1 MLTRNTKEKKPET
14 ENTSAPAAM
23 ADTRIEKYYYKIVI
37 GFVALTA
44 LLVVMIVYFAFSK
57 TDIIV
62 STKPVTKE
70 VTLEASLQD
79 LDGVL
84 LLTDLEDTVGYTDF
98 TGVDEK
104 EGAATGTVTITNE
117 TSDDQPLIETTR
129 LLSEADNEEDR
140 VLFRTQEYVV
150 VPAGGSVDVKV
161 AADEEGAAGDIGPS
175 TFEIVALD
183 DSLKSSVYG
192 ESSAPMTG
200 GVSTATTVGEE
211 DIENAQAEVRNRIQQ
226 KALDLFRAEV
236 KTREGMPP
244 NAQFIESVAIIEA
257 VDGDIDASV
266 GETVDEISVSQ
277 KLTVAAPVINTEA
290 LMEFINNEMPKQ
302 LDVDST
308 VTSNINPEEIQIT
321 LQNVSENQTNA
332 QLQILLTVDT
342 SLSLTS
348 DILNKEKLVNKTRDE
363 ITEHLI
369 SFDEIEN
376 VEVKFSPFWARRTG
390 GAQDSIDIEIEA
402 TKPQ

>member
-1 MLTRNTKEKKPET
+1 MVTTNTKETKPAAK
-14 ENTSAPAAM
+14 NAVRDAAM

-57 TDIIV
+57 TDIV
-62 STKPVTKE
+62 VHTMPVTKE
-70 VTLEASLQD
+70 ITLEATLQD

-84 LLTDLEDTVGYTDF
+84 LLADLEDTIGYTDF

-104 EGAATGTVTITNE
+104 EGASTGTVTLTNE

-150 VPAGGSVDVKV
+150 IPAGGTVDVPV
-161 AADEEGAAGDIGPS
+161 AADEEGEAGDIGPS
-175 TFEIVALD
+175 TFEVVALD

-200 GVSTATTVGEE
+200 GLSTSTAVGEE
-211 DIENAQAEVRNRIQQ
+211 DIVNAQAEVRNRIEQ

-257 VDGDIDASV
+257 VDGTVDATV
-266 GETVDEISVSQ
+266 GETVDELSVSQ

-290 LMEFINNEMPKQ
+290 LMEFINSELPKQ

-321 LQNVSENQTNA
+321 LQNVSDNQTNA
-332 QLQILLTVDT
+332 QLQLLLTVDT
-342 SLSLTS
+342 SLSVTS
-348 DILNKEKLVNKTRDE
+348 DILDKGQLVNKTRDE
-363 ITEHLI
+363 ITQHLT
-369 SFDEIEN
+369 SFDEIDD

-402 TKPQ
+402 TKPD